1 MKEEDICPVFDTLE
15 FFNRKWILCILMDMF
30 RWKTRFTE
38 FKELNPNLS
47 NYILSQTLKDMETK
61 GLISKNVLNNR
72 SEYALTSKGLNA
84 RDILYAMTVFSLE
97 ELECSKLSEKTK
109 NNIFVKYKDAF
120 KRWGLWEVIL
130 KTMKK

>member
-1 MKEEDICPVFDTLE
+1 M
-15 FFNRKWILCILMDMF
+15 
-30 RWKTRFTE
+30 
-38 FKELNPNLS
+38 
-47 NYILSQTLKDMETK
+47 SQTLKDMETK

-120 KRWGLWEVIL
+120 KR
-130 KTMKK
+130 